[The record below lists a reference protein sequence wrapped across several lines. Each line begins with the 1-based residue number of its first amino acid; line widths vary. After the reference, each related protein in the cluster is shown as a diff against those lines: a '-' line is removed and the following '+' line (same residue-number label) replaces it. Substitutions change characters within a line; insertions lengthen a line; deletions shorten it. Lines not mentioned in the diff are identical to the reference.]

1 MSILDVAMKVM
12 SEVAVMRMISAVLRK
27 RNEP

>member
-12 SEVAVMRMISAVLRK
+12 SEVAVMRMVSAVFLK

>member
-12 SEVAVMRMISAVLRK
+12 SEVAVMRMISTVLLK

>member
-12 SEVAVMRMISAVLRK
+12 SEVAVMRMISAVLLK

>member
-12 SEVAVMRMISAVLRK
+12 SEVAVMRMVSAVLLK